1 MRIILI
7 NPPIPEYM
15 PNKEFIP
22 PPSLLYLAGVL
33 QRADFQVTILDL
45 NTYKPWEIVTDNAD
59 TFLNNIIAEQ
69 ISNVR
74 PSLIGIGC
82 LFSGQ
87 FPSVMKLSEAIKNH
101 FPAIPIVIGGMHP
114 TIYPSEILKNCHFID
129 YVVIGEGEDQIV
141 ALANYIKNGSVAL
154 EMLGGFAYRKNGS
167 VVVNSKKTFIHE
179 VAELPFP
186 AYDLINFE
194 DYYHDTSHWH
204 NPKGLSFRMTIPIIS
219 SRSCPLRCNFCS
231 MFLVMGPKIR
241 NRTPEHVVDELQL
254 LYEKYGQRHFSF
266 MDDNINF
273 KKKHIIEICKLIIQ
287 RHLDI
292 EFETPNGL
300 MTAGLDREVMDA
312 MIQAGWVRGAIA
324 IESGSDFIRNKVM
337 GKCLSREKIYEI
349 VQIAASY
356 KNLYFKAYFIIGM
369 PEDTRETLMETYNM
383 VKDIN
388 IEETYVTNL
397 IPFPGTAVFAQAIR
411 DNLFIEEMDMN
422 NLWRMEGFHYTNN
435 KRFYIK
441 PYQLELEELDEFRN
455 KFDALLS
462 DIKMKRH
469 LKVNHA

>member
-1 MRIILI
+1 
-7 NPPIPEYM
+7 
-15 PNKEFIP
+15 
-22 PPSLLYLAGVL
+22 
-33 QRADFQVTILDL
+33 
-45 NTYKPWEIVTDNAD
+45 
-59 TFLNNIIAEQ
+59 
-69 ISNVR
+69 
-74 PSLIGIGC
+74 
-82 LFSGQ
+82 
-87 FPSVMKLSEAIKNH
+87 
-101 FPAIPIVIGGMHP
+101 
-114 TIYPSEILKNCHFID
+114 
-129 YVVIGEGEDQIV
+129 
-141 ALANYIKNGSVAL
+141 
-154 EMLGGFAYRKNGS
+154 
-167 VVVNSKKTFIHE
+167 
-179 VAELPFP
+179 
-186 AYDLINFE
+186 
-194 DYYHDTSHWH
+194 
-204 NPKGLSFRMTIPIIS
+204 
-219 SRSCPLRCNFCS
+219 
-231 MFLVMGPKIR
+231 
-241 NRTPEHVVDELQL
+241 
-254 LYEKYGQRHFSF
+254 
-266 MDDNINF
+266 
-273 KKKHIIEICKLIIQ
+273 
-287 RHLDI
+287 
-292 EFETPNGL
+292 
-300 MTAGLDREVMDA
+300 
-312 MIQAGWVRGAIA
+312 
-324 IESGSDFIRNKVM
+324 M